1 MNNWVTILTFT
12 YPQEAHLIKTKLQS
26 ENIEVFIKDELT
38 TQSNNFLSNAIGGV
52 KLQVK
57 EQDYKQAY
65 LLLKDLG
72 YIKEPKQKAN
82 SFFNNFKKKIPF
94 LNKLSY
100 DKRLVIIL
108 VFLTLAFT
116 IPITLLSLHSSLSE
130 QITNNI
136 WCIDKLVFQNKIYPL
151 NSTGVKIINDNYC
164 TETISF
170 YKNGIIFLP
179 GLNTTSI
186 KAEWKVTGKN
196 IKILNSDTLGYIYN
210 GLYKVD
216 FETNMIILQSENTK
230 IIGHKNNEIRQGKI
244 HKSARDVNQIIQQE
258 KNKPAI

>member
-57 EQDYKQAY
+57 EQDFKQAY
-65 LLLKDLG
+65 LLLKKLG
-72 YIKEPKQKAN
+72 YIKEPKQKTN
-82 SFFNNFKKKIPF
+82 SFFNNLTKKIPF

-116 IPITLLSLHSSLSE
+116 IPVTLLSLPSSLSE

-136 WCIDKLVFQNKIYPL
+136 WCIDKLVFQNKIYPI
-151 NSTGVKIINDNYC
+151 NSTGVRIITDNDC

-170 YKNGIIFLP
+170 CKNGTVFLA
-179 GLNTTSI
+179 GLNTSSI
-186 KAEWKVTGKN
+186 EAEWKITGEN
-196 IKILNSDTLGYIYN
+196 IKIFNSDTLGYIYN
-210 GLYKVD
+210 GLYKID
-216 FETNMIILQSENTK
+216 FETNMLMLQSENTK
-230 IIGHKNNEIRQGKI
+230 IIGLKKNNLW
-244 HKSARDVNQIIQQE
+244 
-258 KNKPAI
+258 